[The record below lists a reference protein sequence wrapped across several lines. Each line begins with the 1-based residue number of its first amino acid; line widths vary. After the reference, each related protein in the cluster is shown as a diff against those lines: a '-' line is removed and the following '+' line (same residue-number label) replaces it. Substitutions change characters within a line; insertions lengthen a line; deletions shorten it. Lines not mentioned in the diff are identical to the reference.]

1 MSPPPRNVLS
11 FLVMAIT
18 LIPATASA
26 QRVSGRLTVR
36 DRGGQQASDASAA
49 VVWLT
54 SAATRAPQPARTE
67 MVTEARQFRPRVLV
81 VPTGTAVVFP
91 NHDPF
96 NHNIFS
102 TQPVAFDLG
111 LVGRGEGPTQRFD
124 RPGLVRLFCNIHPRM
139 SGIVLVLPTGF
150 WIQPGSD
157 GTFAI
162 EGVPPGRYQL
172 HAWHERAGDEQ
183 VMDVTVPAAGL
194 TNVEVKLDASGY
206 RYVQHLNK
214 YGRPYGSARERY

>member
-1 MSPPPRNVLS
+1 
-11 FLVMAIT
+11 
-18 LIPATASA
+18 
-26 QRVSGRLTVR
+26 GE
-36 DRGGQQASDASAA
+36 QASDVSAA
-49 VVWLT
+49 VLWLT
-54 SAATRAPQPARTE
+54 SPATRPREAARTE

-81 VPTGTAVVFP
+81 IPTAGTVVFP

-124 RPGLVRLFCNIHPRM
+124 RAGLVRLFCNIHPRM
-139 SGIVLVLPTGF
+139 SGIVLVLPTPF
-150 WIQPGSD
+150 WTQPGSD
-157 GTFAI
+157 GSFAM

-172 HAWHERAGDEQ
+172 HTWHERAGDEQ
-183 VMDVTVPAAGL
+183 VTDVTVPAAGVANL
-194 TNVEVKLDASGY
+194 DVKLDASGY

>member
-1 MSPPPRNVLS
+1 MSPRNLLS
-11 FLVMAIT
+11 CLVMAVT
-18 LIPATASA
+18 LLPAPAA
-26 QRVSGRLTVR
+26 AQQRVSGRLTVR
-36 DRGGQQASDASAA
+36 DRGGQQASDAAAA

-54 SAATRAPQPARTE
+54 GPSTRPAQATRTE
-67 MVTEARQFRPRVLV
+67 MVTEARQFRPRLLV
-81 VPTGTAVVFP
+81 VPIGSAVVFP

-111 LVGRGEGPTQRFD
+111 LFGRGEGPTQRFD

-139 SGIVLVLPTGF
+139 SGIVLVLPTPF

-157 GTFAI
+157 GSFVI

-172 HAWHERAGDEQ
+172 HAWHERAGDER
-183 VMDVTVPAAGL
+183 VIDVTVPASGSPA
-194 TNVEVKLDASGY
+194 NVEVTLDASGY